1 MTNSHRLSLTEDL
14 TIYHALEQK
23 TTLLDALAA
32 TTELELDLLQVG
44 DIDTAGLQLLILLK
58 KEAQRAGKR
67 VAIVAHSQAV
77 RSVIDFCN
85 LAAELGDPLVIPA
98 AESA

>member
-1 MTNSHRLSLTEDL
+1 MTGTQRISLSEDL

-23 TTLLDALAA
+23 NQLLDALSS
-32 TTELELDLLQVG
+32 TDVLELDLLQVA
-44 DIDTAGLQLLILLK
+44 DIDTAGLQLLIMLK

-67 VAIVAHSQAV
+67 VAIVAHSQPV
-77 RSVIDFCN
+77 HEVIDFCN

-98 AESA
+98 A

>member
-1 MTNSHRLSLTEDL
+1 MTTRQLLSLAEDL

-23 TTLLDALAA
+23 NLLLDALSSAD
-32 TTELELDLLQVG
+32 ELELDLLKV
-44 DIDTAGLQLLILLK
+44 DEIDAAGLQLLILLK
-58 KEAQRAGKR
+58 KEALRSGKR

-77 RSVIDFCN
+77 RAVIDFCN

-98 AESA
+98 AETV

>member
-1 MTNSHRLSLTEDL
+1 MTSNHRLSLTEDL

-23 TTLLDALAA
+23 TTLLDALEAA
-32 TTELELDLLQVG
+32 DELELDLLPVSE
-44 DIDTAGLQLLILLK
+44 IDTAGLQLLILLK

-67 VAIVAHSQAV
+67 VTIVAHSQAV

-98 AESA
+98 TEAA

>member
-1 MTNSHRLSLTEDL
+1 MTTQRLTLNEDL

-23 TTLLDALAA
+23 NQLLDALS
-32 TTELELDLLQVG
+32 TSETLELDLLQVS
-44 DIDTAGLQLLILLK
+44 DIDTAGLQLLIMLK
-58 KEAQRAGKR
+58 KEALRTGKR

-77 RSVIDFCN
+77 HSVIDFCD

-98 AESA
+98 TKPL

>member
-1 MTNSHRLSLTEDL
+1 MPVRHFLSLSEDL

-23 TTLLDALAA
+23 TRLLEALAECD
-32 TTELELDLLQVG
+32 ELEIDLLQVCE
-44 DIDTAGLQLLILLK
+44 IDSAGLQLLILLK
-58 KEAQRAGKR
+58 KEALRTGKR

-77 RSVIDFCN
+77 HAVIDFCN

>member
-1 MTNSHRLSLTEDL
+1 MTATQRLTLNEDM

-23 TTLLDALAA
+23 NQLLDALSVS
-32 TTELELDLLQVG
+32 EVLELDLLQVA

-58 KEAQRAGKR
+58 KEAQRTGKR

-77 RSVIDFCN
+77 HAVIDFCN
-85 LAAELGDPLVIPA
+85 LAAELGDPLIITA
-98 AESA
+98 AETA

>member
-1 MTNSHRLSLTEDL
+1 MMTTQRLTLNEGL

-23 TTLLDALAA
+23 NQLLDALSASE
-32 TTELELDLLQVG
+32 TLELDLLQVS

-58 KEAQRAGKR
+58 KEAQRTGKR

-77 RSVIDFCN
+77 HAVIDFCN

>member
-1 MTNSHRLSLTEDL
+1 MPSRQLLSLTEDL

-23 TTLLDALAA
+23 HRLLDALGS
-32 TTELELDLLQVG
+32 TDELELDLMQVG

-58 KEAQRAGKR
+58 KEAQRTGKR
-67 VAIVAHSQAV
+67 LAIVAHSQAV

>member
-1 MTNSHRLSLTEDL
+1 MTSSHRLSLTEDL

-23 TTLLDALAA
+23 NILLDALA
-32 TTELELDLLQVG
+32 TTSELELDLLQVS

-85 LAAELGDPLVIPA
+85 LATELGDPLVIPA
-98 AESA
+98 AEAS